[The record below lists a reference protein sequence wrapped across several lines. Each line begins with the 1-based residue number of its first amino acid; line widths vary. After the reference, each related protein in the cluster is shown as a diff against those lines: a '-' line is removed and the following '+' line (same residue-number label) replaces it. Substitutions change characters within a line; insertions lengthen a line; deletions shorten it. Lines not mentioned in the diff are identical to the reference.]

1 MATDLNIFL
10 RIQANVQSALSGMRQ
25 VGQSIKKLQDQTR
38 DLQKVG
44 TSLAVGGAAALAFGG
59 GIAFGLKSAVSAA
72 ADVNEHL
79 QYLKNA
85 LDAGAAGQRELA
97 EATNYARQASVK
109 FNYAQTDIIDNLY
122 RSMSYTGAWSSAMAV
137 TNASLQIAKG
147 NMGDAA
153 EIGKSLS
160 IVWNDFGN
168 KAAAAAPQVQHF
180 ADLIAY
186 TSRHG
191 AFANVGE
198 LMSGFNIAIGGA
210 KAAGM
215 SIKDLLATLQG
226 FSEVGMGGTEAGS
239 ALMES
244 LAAFGRGK
252 LQSVLGV
259 ALART
264 NSGALDVIGTFI
276 NLRKELGAG
285 TISVEQFQRAAK
297 ALGIRGERALAIN
310 VDDLIKF
317 RQQLDSGA
325 VNGAAAA
332 GAANMMSAY
341 TEQMGRLGKIFDSL
355 KINVGTTLLPTIIK
369 FAQTLGAI
377 VQHIANL
384 AARYPTITKYAA
396 IFVAINAGVL
406 ILGGSL
412 ALATAALL
420 GFTSFLPALRL
431 VATQFRI
438 GAAVTK
444 VWTAAQWLLN
454 AAMDANP
461 IGLVVV
467 AIAALAAGI
476 YELYQH
482 SAKARFILNTIASTA
497 KEVGKEIWDA
507 ITYPFTHFADFIKAV
522 YKPIGDAMHGL
533 ARVIGRFIKGGSP
546 IPEGPLHDLNLG
558 RDLAY
563 TLRPSP
569 LIEKMRNVAAAV
581 AVAAPLMLAPSMAS
595 AAIAPAGAPSSPIT
609 VNYYVSVNG
618 TSGDAKDIGDA
629 VVAAIKKHDG
639 EVAKILQQ
647 HSQRRERLKY

>member
-1 MATDLNIFL
+1 VL
-10 RIQANVQSALSGMRQ
+10 RQ
-25 VGQSIKKLQDQTR
+25 VGQNIQSLQDRTR

-44 TSLAVGGAAALAFGG
+44 RSLAIGGAAALAFGG
-59 GIAFGLKSAVSAA
+59 GLALGLKSAVSAA

-97 EATNYARQASVK
+97 EATNYARQASIK

-137 TNASLQIAKG
+137 TNASLEVAKG
-147 NMGDAA
+147 NLGDAA

-191 AFANVGE
+191 AFANVNE

-332 GAANMMSAY
+332 GAANMMNAY
-341 TEQMGRLGKIFDSL
+341 TEQMGKLGKAFTALGVVIGNSMLGPLTTVAKTLTSAVTSITAFAQRHTQL
-355 KINVGTTLLPTIIK
+355 TRFLVTFAAIGAGLAIVVGGLAAAVGAIILLGTTIGIP
-369 FAQTLGAI
+369 AAVAGAI
-377 VQHIANL
+377 AGIG
-384 AARYPTITKYAA
+384 
-396 IFVAINAGVL
+396 VAI
-406 ILGGSL
+406 
-412 ALATAALL
+412 AA
-420 GFTSFLPALRL
+420 
-431 VATQFRI
+431 I
-438 GAAVTK
+438 GAAVVTY
-444 VWTAAQWLLN
+444 W
-454 AAMDANP
+454 P
-461 IGLVVV
+461 
-467 AIAALAAGI
+467 GI
-476 YELYQH
+476 KFFF
-482 SAKARFILNTIASTA
+482 STIADTA

-533 ARVIGRFIKGGSP
+533 ARVISRFIKGGSP

-563 TLRPSP
+563 TLRPHP
-569 LIEKMRNVAAAV
+569 LIEKMRSVAAAV
-581 AVAAPLMLAPSMAS
+581 AISAPLMLAPSMAS
-595 AAIAPAGAPSSPIT
+595 AAISAPAGVGSPVT
-609 VNYYVSVNG
+609 VNYYVSVSG
-618 TSGDAKDIGDA
+618 ASGDAKDIGDA
-629 VVAAIKKHDG
+629 VVAAIKKHDS
-639 EVAKILQQ
+639 EVSRILNQY
-647 HSQRRERLKY
+647 SERRQRLRY